1 MTLATLGSAVPNFE
15 IAATGEKTVNLSD
28 YRGKK
33 VILYFYPKDN
43 TPGCTQEGQGFRDNI
58 EQFNQLNTVILGVS
72 RDSVKI
78 HEGFKCKQEFPFD
91 LLSDQDESL
100 CNLFDVIKM
109 KNMYGKQVRGIE
121 RSTFLIDEA
130 GVLVKEWRK
139 VQVKTHLAEVLNYLQ
154 QSAG

>member
-1 MTLATLGSAVPNFE
+1 MTLATLGSAVPDFE
-15 IAATGEKTVNLSD
+15 IAATGEKTVKLSD

-33 VILYFYPKDN
+33 VVLYFYPKDN

-58 EQFNQLNTVILGVS
+58 EQFKQLNAVILGVS

-109 KNMYGKQVRGIE
+109 KSMYGKQVRGIE
-121 RSTFLIDEA
+121 RSTFLIDED

-139 VQVKTHLAEVLNYLQ
+139 VQVKTHIAEVLSYLQ
-154 QSAG
+154 SAA

>member
-1 MTLATLGSAVPNFE
+1 MTLATLGSAVPDFE
-15 IAATGEKTVNLSD
+15 IAATGEKTVKLSD

-33 VILYFYPKDN
+33 VVLYFYPKDS
-43 TPGCTQEGQGFRDNI
+43 TPGCTQEGQAFRDNI
-58 EQFNQLNTVILGVS
+58 EQFKQLNTVILGVS
-72 RDSVKI
+72 RDSVKM

-139 VQVKTHLAEVLNYLQ
+139 VQVKTHIAEVLSYLQ
-154 QSAG
+154 SAA